1 MGLRQPSVRSL
12 RIEMVLPELDAAG
25 MEIMVANLTLGLARR
40 GHEVGVTC
48 LEADGPIAEELR
60 AGGIRVAVV
69 PTPGLR
75 TILRPVRLAAWLR
88 RVRPDVVHVHT
99 GGWLKGARAARRVGG
114 PRVVHTMH
122 GRLDDERWYTLLLDR
137 WAGRHTDRV
146 VAVSETLRQY
156 LVGRVGLL
164 AAQTTVIPNGID
176 TDLFRPGPRHAAWRA
191 LLGIPDGAPVIGNV
205 ARLAAVKDHALL
217 LDAFALA
224 RKRVADAVLVVA
236 GDGALRQTLEAQVA
250 ELRLTHAVRFL
261 GETREVATLYREFDL
276 LALSSKSEGTSISLL
291 EAMASGVCVVAT
303 AVGGTP
309 ALLGE
314 GRFGRLVPH
323 GDPHALAAAFV
334 DLLHDQRKR
343 ERLAAAARDEV
354 LAKYSLEAM
363 LTAYEREYGW
373 TTQRGRIQLGAEVS

>member
-1 MGLRQPSVRSL
+1 
-12 RIEMVLPELDAAG
+12 MVLPELDAAG

-48 LEADGPIAEELR
+48 LEAGGPIAEELR

-69 PTPGLR
+69 LTPGLR
-75 TILRPVRLAAWLR
+75 TIVRPVRLAAWLR

-99 GGWLKGARAARRVGG
+99 GVWLKGARAARRVGG

-122 GRLDDERWYTLLLDR
+122 GRLDDERWYTPLLDR
-137 WAGRHTDRV
+137 WAARSTDRV
-146 VAVSETLRQY
+146 VAVSAALCEY
-156 LVGRVGLL
+156 LASRVGLP
-164 AAQTTVIPNGID
+164 ATQTTVIPNGID
-176 TDLFRPGPRHAAWRA
+176 ADLFRPGPRRGGWRA
-191 LLGIPDGAPVIGNV
+191 TLGIPNDAPVIGIV
-205 ARLAAVKDHALL
+205 ARLTPVKDHALL
-217 LDAFALA
+217 VAALA
-224 RKRVADAVLVVA
+224 LVRKRISGAVLVVA
-236 GDGALRQTLEAQVA
+236 GDGPLRQTLEAQVA

-291 EAMASGVCVVAT
+291 EGMASGVCVVAT

-323 GDPHALAAAFV
+323 GDSHALAAALV
-334 DLLHDQRKR
+334 DLLQDQRTR
-343 ERLAAAARDEV
+343 ERLAGAARDEV

-363 LTAYEREYGW
+363 LTAYEREYGC
-373 TTQRGRIQLGAEVS
+373 TTQRGRIPLGAEVS